1 MSSDKLAYL
10 HRLLLSSSCKDF
22 TCGMFKYM
30 NKSNYIV
37 GRHHDLIFKALD
49 KVVRGETRK
58 LIINIA
64 PRYGKTL
71 LCSQMFIA
79 YGLAINPEAK
89 FLHLS
94 YSGFLTEENS
104 MAVKDI
110 INNEYFQAVFPTRY
124 SAGNRSKWYTEQKGG
139 VYATSTLG
147 QITGFGAGR
156 LERDDEEESMDK
168 FTAVFNPD
176 KFSGAIV
183 IDDPIKPEDA
193 LSDTMR
199 EQVNRRFE
207 TTIRNRVN
215 SRKTPIIVIMQR
227 LHERDLCGYLQMIE
241 PGEWEVLSIPCID
254 TDGNALWE
262 HKHTLE
268 ELYKIKDASPFVFE
282 TQYMQ
287 NPKPMEGLMY
297 RDFKTYDTI
306 PFHKQAVRL
315 NYTDTADEGSD
326 YFCSVCYEEHPD
338 ALYVTDV
345 IYTKKTMEFT
355 EPELTKMLIRE
366 NTQIC
371 MIESNNGGRIFSR
384 NVERMSRERGNP
396 KTVFK
401 TFAQTKNKQQ
411 RIFTYS
417 NEVCNM
423 IVFPKNWEALWP
435 EFSIAIKA
443 FRKEGR
449 NKNDDAPDTLTGMI
463 EKRGTNRITVTDSQI
478 LQNLL

>member
-1 MSSDKLAYL
+1 MDSENLAYL
-10 HRLLLSSSCKDF
+10 HRLILSSSCEEF
-22 TCGMFKYM
+22 TSKMFKFM
-30 NKSNYIV
+30 NKSNYII
-37 GRHHDLIFKALD
+37 GKHHKIIFEALD
-49 KVVRGETRK
+49 KVVKGEIRK

-94 YSGFLTEENS
+94 YSGSLTEENS

-110 INNEYFQAVFPTRY
+110 LENEYFKTIFPTRY
-124 SAGNRSKWYTEQKGG
+124 AKGNRSKWYTEQKGG
-139 VYATSTLG
+139 LYATSTLG
-147 QITGFGAGR
+147 QITGFGAGK
-156 LERDDEEESMDK
+156 LERSDDDEESIDM
-168 FTAVFNPD
+168 FTATFNPD
-176 KFSGAIV
+176 RFSGAVI

-215 SRKTPIIVIMQR
+215 SRNTPIIVIMQR
-227 LHERDLCGYLQMIE
+227 LHERDLCGYLQLVE
-241 PGEWEVLSIPCID
+241 PNEWEVLSIPCID
-254 TDGNALWE
+254 VEGNALWE

-297 RDFKTYDTI
+297 REFQTYDTI
-306 PFHKQAVRL
+306 PFHKLAKRL

-326 YFCSVCYEEHPD
+326 YFCSICYEEHPD
-338 ALYVTDV
+338 KLYVTDV
-345 IYTKKTMEFT
+345 IYTKKTMEYT
-355 EPELTKMLIRE
+355 EPELTKMLFRE
-366 NTQIC
+366 KTQTC

-384 NVERMSRERGNP
+384 NVERMSREMGNV

-401 TFAQTKNKQQ
+401 TFPQTHNKQS
-411 RIFTYS
+411 RIFANS
-417 NEVCNM
+417 NEVCNL
-423 IVFPKNWEALWP
+423 IVFPKNWDALWP
-435 EFSIAIKA
+435 EFANAVKS

-449 NKNDDAPDTLTGMI
+449 NKNDDAPDVLTGMV
-463 EKRGTNRITVTDSQI
+463 EKRSNKRTLTDEEIYSI
-478 LQNLL
+478 CL